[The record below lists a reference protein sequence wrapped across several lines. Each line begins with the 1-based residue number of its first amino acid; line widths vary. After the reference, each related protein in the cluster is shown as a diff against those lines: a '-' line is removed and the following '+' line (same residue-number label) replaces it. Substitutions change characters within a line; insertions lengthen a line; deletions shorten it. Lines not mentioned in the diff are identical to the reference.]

1 MNMHTNR
8 GIFRSIGAVSVA
20 LIALAGCGNPG
31 DVTATQQ
38 DQGEATSSTLTI
50 WADADRVSVL
60 KDVAEQFT
68 DKTGVK
74 VNLVQKDMG
83 SVQQDLITQVPAG
96 KGPDIAIGQ
105 NDWTGILAT
114 DGVIQPLELGDA
126 ESDYEKVATD
136 AFNYNG
142 KIYALPY
149 AIENV
154 ALVRNTKLAPQAPT
168 TWDDM
173 VATAKSVGA
182 EYPYLLQVG
191 DQGDSYTMYPIQTS
205 FGSFVFGQ
213 RDDGSYD
220 SSKLTIGDEN
230 GVKFAQWVQQQAQN
244 GTLSTSMSADISLSK
259 FEQGASPYFITGP
272 WNISAI
278 QKAGIDVAVDP
289 IPSAGGQTAKP
300 FVGVSGFFLSSKTT
314 NKIAATDFLINYI
327 GTADVQQSLYKV
339 GQRLPALTAAYD
351 QASKD
356 SIAQG
361 FGKASENGVP
371 MPNITEMSSVW
382 QYWNATEVS
391 IISQRGDPAELWS
404 QMTDEIQSALN
415 K

>member
-244 GTLSTSMSADISLSK
+244 GTLSTSMSADIALSK
-259 FEQGASPYFITGP
+259 FEQGHLHISSPVRG
-272 WNISAI
+272 ISPRYR
-278 QKAGIDVAVDP
+278 K
-289 IPSAGGQTAKP
+289 
-300 FVGVSGFFLSSKTT
+300 
-314 NKIAATDFLINYI
+314 
-327 GTADVQQSLYKV
+327 
-339 GQRLPALTAAYD
+339 PALTWPWIRFLRLEARLPSLSWVLA
-351 QASKD
+351 D
-356 SIAQG
+356 SSSARRLPTRSPQLT
-361 FGKASENGVP
+361 FLS
-371 MPNITEMSSVW
+371 ITSVLLMFSSPCTKWDNVC
-382 QYWNATEVS
+382 
-391 IISQRGDPAELWS
+391 PH
-404 QMTDEIQSALN
+404 
-415 K
+415 